1 MCCGQVT
8 ISVGDRLEF
17 SHTALDADEV
27 WRGIWAEKGFGI
39 TQTGAP
45 TGTLSVFP
53 LDGTYEL
60 IATEVVA

>member
-1 MCCGQVT
+1 M
-8 ISVGDRLEF
+8 GDRLEF

-45 TGTLSVFP
+45 TGTLLVFP
-53 LDGTYEL
+53 LNGTYEL